1 MQPNRNPPLFVGP
14 SDLMRRQVRKSNRL
28 NPMFAVAYFCFFLV
42 CAFLVINA
50 PESNTISRSYCAAI
64 LVIVALISATVFLRK
79 LSEPRP
85 INWLTPE
92 TAFTASY
99 VVVHFLYITIW
110 LTGVYELG
118 DEIWYWRQADCPDV
132 VCKALAMCAASLA
145 AFQCGFCLIRSRVP
159 VSNDYRPA
167 TLSAWQL
174 LGKVMTRS
182 SLLLL
187 ALFVALIGSA
197 FLGGNYR
204 GSSFGFLPNV
214 VFLIFQGL
222 IIASVTVMVI
232 SRASIRSNTRKLL
245 ALDTVLVLLGAFA
258 LLLHGD
264 RSLFL
269 VIIVTFVAAVSEFIK
284 PIKLQ
289 TGLLAMVGL
298 FMLFG
303 VSQIA
308 RTADDRSIFG
318 FYDAGREHW
327 DKSFELSAKTF
338 GGSGLCAFVAVDW
351 APERHDYYWGQLKTN
366 DLAGLVPFGRK
377 LFGVTQSPDTSSSHL
392 FTFLIQGSTG
402 RVSGCGSS
410 VFGDIYLEVG
420 FWGASIF
427 FLILG
432 VFYRYV
438 TEKARSSRNLLWK
451 VAFIALIAVSSICG
465 RYGIT
470 SLLIRHVGYPVIYT
484 AFFAFI
490 LGIKLV
496 GRPNSE
502 APTVRY

>member
-1 MQPNRNPPLFVGP
+1 MQPNMNLQRYPVLGD
-14 SDLMRRQVRKSNRL
+14 SIQRQIRRTNRL
-28 NPMFAVAYFCFFLV
+28 NPLFAVTYFCFFLV
-42 CAFLVINA
+42 CAILVINA
-50 PESNTISRSYCAAI
+50 PESNTISRPFCATV
-64 LVIVALISATVFLRK
+64 LVIVLLMAGVVFLRK
-79 LSEPRP
+79 MTEPKP
-85 INWLTPE
+85 VNWLTPE

-99 VVVHFLYITIW
+99 VVVHFSYITIW
-110 LTGVYELG
+110 LTGIYELG
-118 DEIWYWRQADCPDV
+118 DEIWYWRRADCPDV
-132 VCKALAMCAASLA
+132 VCKTLAMCAACLA
-145 AFQCGFCLIRSRVP
+145 AFHCGFCLIRSRIP
-159 VSNDYRPA
+159 VSSEYRQS
-167 TLSAWQL
+167 TLVGWQF
-174 LGKVMTRS
+174 LGKVMIRT

-197 FLGGNYR
+197 FLGGNYS

-222 IIASVTVMVI
+222 IIASVTVMVL
-232 SRASIRSNTRKLL
+232 SRVSIRSKTRKLMAIDL
-245 ALDTVLVLLGAFA
+245 ILVLIGAFA

-269 VIIVTFVAAVSEFIK
+269 VIIVTVVAAASEFIK

-289 TGLLAMVGL
+289 TGVLAVVGL

-303 VSQIA
+303 ISQIA
-308 RTADDRSIFG
+308 RTANDRTIFG
-318 FYDAGREHW
+318 FYDAGQEHW
-327 DKSFELSAKTF
+327 DQSFELSAKTF

-351 APERHDYYWGQLKTN
+351 VPERHDYYLGQLKTN

-377 LFGVTQSPDTSSSHL
+377 LFGITQSPDTSSSLL
-392 FTFLIQGSTG
+392 FTLLIQGGTRG
-402 RVSGCGSS
+402 VSGCGSS

-427 FLILG
+427 FLLLG

-438 TEKARSSRNLLWK
+438 TEKSRSSRNLLWK
-451 VAFIALIAVSSICG
+451 VGFIALVAVSSICG

-496 GRPNSE
+496 GKPNNQPT
-502 APTVRY
+502 APRY

>member
-1 MQPNRNPPLFVGP
+1 MQPNLTPTLIPGHLDPL
-14 SDLMRRQVRKSNRL
+14 RRQVRRTNRL
-28 NPMFAVAYFCFFLV
+28 NPMFAVAYFCLFAVSVLLV
-42 CAFLVINA
+42 VNA
-50 PESNTISRSYCAAI
+50 PESNTISRAYCAVI
-64 LVIVALISATVFLRK
+64 LVTVGLILGLVFLRK
-79 LSEPRP
+79 LTEPKP
-85 INWLTPE
+85 VNWLTPE

-99 VVVHFLYITIW
+99 VVVHFLYILLW
-110 LTGVYELG
+110 LTGVYDLG

-132 VCKALAMCAASLA
+132 VCKTLAMCTACLA
-145 AFQCGFCLIRSRVP
+145 AFHCGFCMLRCRLP
-159 VSNDYRPA
+159 VTNDYRPS
-167 TLSAWQL
+167 TLSGWQR
-174 LGKVMTRS
+174 LGKVMTRT
-182 SLLLL
+182 SLVLL
-187 ALFVALIGSA
+187 AVFVALIGSA
-197 FLGGNYR
+197 FLGGNYS

-222 IIASVTVMVI
+222 IIASVTVMVL
-232 SRASIRSNTRKLL
+232 SRASIRSTTRKLM
-245 ALDTVLVLLGAFA
+245 ALDLALVLLGAFA

-269 VIIVTFVAAVSEFIK
+269 VIIVTVVAAISEFVK

-289 TGLLAMVGL
+289 TGVLAVIGL

-308 RTADDRSIFG
+308 RTADDRSIFA
-318 FYDAGREHW
+318 FYDAGRENW
-327 DKSFELSAKTF
+327 DKSFELSARTF
-338 GGSGLCAFVAVDW
+338 GASGLCAFVAVDW

-392 FTFLIQGSTG
+392 FTFLIQGSTR

-420 FWGASIF
+420 FWGACLF
-427 FLILG
+427 FMLLG
-432 VFYRYV
+432 LFYRFV
-438 TEKARSSRNLLWK
+438 TEKSRSSRNLLWK
-451 VAFIALIAVSSICG
+451 VAFIALIAVSAICG

-490 LGIKLV
+490 LGVKLV
-496 GRPNSE
+496 GRPGNSVS
-502 APTVRY
+502 AVRY